1 MSISPIRMRIV
12 LPALCSLVATLGCGG
27 SGDEAA
33 DTASKY
39 RPRTAEA
46 SERDESSSEG
56 DSDSAREPA
65 LSGRS
70 DDRASVAGGTS
81 GGGQSGG
88 TSTPS
93 GGASGGAS
101 LSGNPGGSPAGNS
114 GGAATSP
121 PGDTPG
127 SAGASGSTLILPPA
141 VSGATL
147 DSEQYE
153 IPEGD
158 TNTLLA
164 FLRRMDAR
172 ARSAATVEE
181 QVKIQEVMLAAFDRA
196 LVPGLDETLRV
207 QMTQQKAGLL
217 RGLASVA
224 PDRHEATYLSLLEQ
238 LRSDPNPQVALF
250 AVAGSIE
257 FRLVQFRRQPDDTTF
272 EALEREMLALVRTPG
287 IGADIVQ
294 PIQMIVQDMFQIGER
309 ERGRRLLST
318 LAPVLID
325 SRNEDLRSVGNAFLD
340 QLHMAQLDFDQ
351 ARSAV
356 FDDVPGAPE
365 RLVELTGQLLTERKP
380 TPFLVEAAL
389 DAALVCEVTHRYE
402 QAKAI
407 YALVERLAGATDDT
421 LAQTMAGN
429 AARKADVRLNLIGK
443 PLPLT
448 GKLISGG
455 DFDWSR
461 YRGKVVLVAFWA
473 SSWGNSLGEFTT
485 MVDLHQK
492 YRDLGFEVVGVNVD
506 DNVVVARQLLR
517 NNPVTWENV
526 VTDNPD
532 RVGLDSPMAQ
542 QVGLAAAPF
551 NLLVDRDGNIVEMH
565 LYRFRDELERRVG
578 TLLGVDP
585 SLLPADP
592 GPPGARQEGA
602 APADGEGAGEA
613 PAEAAPTDP
622 PTGTDDGMSRRV
634 PKTEPR
640 PEPSGWHW
648 ISVRSDGSQD
658 PAVQDDQAEEDSTN
672 PYLAPADA
680 STDELV
686 DFLLDLEDKPRSL
699 LNRSGLVEAVVDAAD
714 RILADPAARPAHRRI
729 AALEKLGALHRA
741 AVDDDELQERLVAA
755 LDSVAAVDDP
765 KVSDEVAFLRLEDE
779 TLAAD
784 ESLDLA
790 ARVALLEK
798 LKNFFTDR
806 KLETRHLRL
815 ASASIAVVN
824 DLSGDD
830 PKQVAAERE
839 VWFAAFGEL
848 FAKSK
853 DRQLVAYGKRI
864 AGDGASGA
872 AAAGPAVGTPIEIAG
887 TTHDGLPFDPAPY
900 RGKVVVV
907 DFWATWCGPCRKELP
922 NVLQTH
928 AELAD
933 RGFDV
938 IGVSID
944 QDAEALTNF
953 LAEEPLPWVTL
964 AGAEA
969 QQTAQTLGVRAIP
982 TMMLL
987 DREGK
992 LVATAHRIG
1001 ELRGEIDRLLAE

>member
-1 MSISPIRMRIV
+1 M
-12 LPALCSLVATLGCGG
+12 
-27 SGDEAA
+27 
-33 DTASKY
+33 
-39 RPRTAEA
+39 
-46 SERDESSSEG
+46 
-56 DSDSAREPA
+56 
-65 LSGRS
+65 
-70 DDRASVAGGTS
+70 
-81 GGGQSGG
+81 
-88 TSTPS
+88 
-93 GGASGGAS
+93 
-101 LSGNPGGSPAGNS
+101 
-114 GGAATSP
+114 
-121 PGDTPG
+121 
-127 SAGASGSTLILPPA
+127 
-141 VSGATL
+141 
-147 DSEQYE
+147 
-153 IPEGD
+153 
-158 TNTLLA
+158 
-164 FLRRMDAR
+164 
-172 ARSAATVEE
+172 
-181 QVKIQEVMLAAFDRA
+181 
-196 LVPGLDETLRV
+196 
-207 QMTQQKAGLL
+207 
-217 RGLASVA
+217 
-224 PDRHEATYLSLLEQ
+224 
-238 LRSDPNPQVALF
+238 
-250 AVAGSIE
+250 
-257 FRLVQFRRQPDDTTF
+257 
-272 EALEREMLALVRTPG
+272 
-287 IGADIVQ
+287 
-294 PIQMIVQDMFQIGER
+294 
-309 ERGRRLLST
+309 
-318 LAPVLID
+318 
-325 SRNEDLRSVGNAFLD
+325 
-340 QLHMAQLDFDQ
+340 
-351 ARSAV
+351 
-356 FDDVPGAPE
+356 
-365 RLVELTGQLLTERKP
+365 
-380 TPFLVEAAL
+380 
-389 DAALVCEVTHRYE
+389 THRYE
-402 QAKAI
+402 QAQAI
-407 YALVERLAGATDDT
+407 YAMVERLAAATDDT

-429 AARKADVRLNLIGK
+429 AARKAEVRLNLIGK

-551 NLLVDRDGNIVEMH
+551 NLLVDRDGNVVEMH

-585 SLLPADP
+585 SLLPPDP
-592 GPPGARQEGA
+592 GPPGAQPAGA
-602 APADGEGAGEA
+602 APGEAPADGA
-613 PAEAAPTDP
+613 PTEAAP
-622 PTGTDDGMSRRV
+622 GTDDGMSRRL
-634 PKTEPR
+634 PADPPR
-640 PEPSGWHW
+640 PETGGWHW
-648 ISVRSDGSQD
+648 ISAPVATGIGQEEETE
-658 PAVQDDQAEEDSTN
+658 ADQEDEAN

-680 STDELV
+680 STDDLV

-699 LNRSGLVEAVVDAAD
+699 LNRRGLVDAVVDAAD
-714 RILADPAARPAHRRI
+714 RILADAAARPAHRRI

-741 AVDDDELQERLVAA
+741 AIDDAEQQERLVAA

-765 KVSDEVAFLRLEDE
+765 KVIDEVAFLRLEDE

-784 ESLDLA
+784 ESLDPA
-790 ARVALLEK
+790 ARLALLEK
-798 LKNFFTDR
+798 LKGFFTER

-824 DLSGDD
+824 DLFGDD
-830 PKQVAAERE
+830 PKQVAADRE

-848 FAKSK
+848 FAQSK

-864 AGDGASGA
+864 ASDGTAGGA

-928 AELAD
+928 AELAE

-964 AGAEA
+964 SGAAA

-1001 ELRGEIDRLLAE
+1001 ELRAEIDRLLSE